1 MKMSLSKKLHPPM
14 RYSLMLVLGALLGGC
29 ASESEMLKAARD
41 RSNSAIERLDR
52 EPSCCQALSGLRY
65 EKLSPSRISATFPSA
80 SPQVRAFPAGRSYFM
95 AVEVPQDQRP
105 AVINVRSEMLGGDR
119 GSMATVFAPS
129 VLALDGDFAPVAAPK
144 ELGLCFRRGWSK
156 KDVGYFSSLEVDA
169 ARVRYLVFFTDR
181 SRLQGSISYG
191 SSATTA
197 GLGFVVNTNVSYELP
212 RSPNGQLDVWLEGV
226 TDSLGELPERCR
238 NR

>member
-1 MKMSLSKKLHPPM
+1 MSPSKELLPYM
-14 RYSLMLVLGALLGGC
+14 RRSLLLALCVFASGC

-41 RSNSAIERLDR
+41 RSNSAVEQLDR
-52 EPSCCQALSGLRY
+52 QPSCCQALSGLRY
-65 EKLSPSRISATFPSA
+65 EKLSPNRTSGTFPSVPA
-80 SPQVRAFPAGRSYFM
+80 QVRSFPAGRSYFM
-95 AVEVPQDQRP
+95 AVEVPQDRGP
-105 AVINVRSEMLGGDR
+105 AVIDVRSGMLGGGR

-129 VLALDGDFAPVAAPK
+129 VLALDGDFAPVATPK

-169 ARVRYLVFFTDR
+169 SQVRYLVFFTDR
-181 SRLQGSISYG
+181 SRLRDSVPYD

-212 RSPNGQLDVWLEGV
+212 RSPDGQLDVWLDGA
-226 TDSLGELPERCR
+226 TDSLGGLPERCR
-238 NR
+238 SR